1 MVNMQRLRVKAM
13 ELGAIDFGISDR
25 KDKRFYVLYN
35 GRVINFG
42 SKQGQTFI
50 DHGNENKKN
59 AWIARHSKIKNKAGE
74 LVIKLKT
81 SPSYWS
87 YKILW

>member
-1 MVNMQRLRVKAM
+1 MDVLRSRAM
-13 ELGAIDFGISDR
+13 GLGAIDFGLSER

-42 SKQGQTFI
+42 SKHGQTFI
-50 DHGNENKKN
+50 DHGDTAIRY
-59 AWIARHSKIKNKAGE
+59 AWLSRHSKIKNKVGE
-74 LVIKLKT
+74 LVINLKT

-87 YKILW
+87 HNILWS